1 MIDPARYETLAFE
14 RDGRVLTIRINLP
27 ERLNVVTE
35 RLHTEMSRVFHDA
48 ADDRESDVIVLTGAG
63 QVFCAGGDLQWLA
76 DELEH
81 GIPPFVREA
90 QTMRR
95 IVGSL
100 LECPKPV
107 IAAVNGDAMG
117 FGASIALLC
126 DVVIATEN
134 ARFADPHC
142 KVGLSTGDGGSLIW
156 PQLIGYA
163 KAKHYLLTGD
173 AVDATEAERIGL
185 ITFVKPEAEFAGFVA
200 KYAARLA
207 AGAQSAIRY
216 SKITAN
222 IPLRQMA
229 ASVYEAM
236 IAYEGLC
243 KQTPDYREGVK
254 AFLDRRRPRFGADD
268 SS

>member
-1 MIDPARYETLAFE
+1 MPDQSNYESLAFT
-14 RDGRVLTIRINLP
+14 RSGRVLTITINLP
-27 ERLNVVTE
+27 DQLNVVTE
-35 RLHTEMSRVFHDA
+35 KLHHEMSRVFLDA
-48 ADDRESDVIVLTGAG
+48 ADDAESDVIVLTGAG
-63 QVFCAGGDLQWLA
+63 KVFCAGGDLQWLKR
-76 DELEH
+76 ELDQ
-81 GIPPFVREA
+81 GLPPFVADA
-90 QTMRR
+90 QIMRR

-107 IAAVNGDAMG
+107 IAAVNGDAFG

-126 DVVIATEN
+126 DIVIAVEH

-156 PQLIGYA
+156 PQLVGYA

-173 AVDATEAERIGL
+173 ALDAIEAERIGL
-185 ITFVKPEAEFAGFVA
+185 ISLVKPADEFADFVA
-200 KYAARLA
+200 NYARRLA
-207 AGAQSAIRY
+207 AGAQTAIRY

-243 KQTPDYREGVK
+243 KHTADYREGVT
-254 AFLDRRRPRFGADD
+254 AFVEHRKPKFGGENAG
-268 SS
+268 

>member
-1 MIDPARYETLAFE
+1 MLDQSKYEALAFS
-14 RDGRVLTIRINLP
+14 RDGRVLTISINLP
-27 ERLNVVTE
+27 ERMNVVTE
-35 RLHTEMSRVFHDA
+35 QLHLEMSRVFLDA
-48 ADDRESDVIVLTGAG
+48 ADDPDSDVIVLTGAG
-63 QVFCAGGDLQWLA
+63 KVFCAGGDLQWLA

-81 GIPPFVREA
+81 GLPPFVGEA
-90 QTMRR
+90 HVMRR
-95 IVGSL
+95 IIGSL

-126 DVVIATEN
+126 DIVIAVEH

-163 KAKHYLLTGD
+163 KAKHYLLTGEALD
-173 AVDATEAERIGL
+173 AVEAERIGL
-185 ITFVKPEAEFAGFVA
+185 ISLVKPAAGFEDFVVN
-200 KYAARLA
+200 YARRLA
-207 AGAQSAIRY
+207 AGAQTAIRY
-216 SKITAN
+216 SKSTAN

-229 ASVYEAM
+229 ATVYEAM

-243 KQTPDYREGVK
+243 KHTPDYREGVSAFIERRK
-254 AFLDRRRPRFGADD
+254 AKFGTDE
-268 SS
+268 SG

>member
-1 MIDPARYETLAFE
+1 MLDPAHYEALAFE
-14 RDGRVLTIRINLP
+14 RDGRVLTVSINLP
-27 ERLNVVTE
+27 ERMNVVTE
-35 RLHTEMSRVFHDA
+35 RLHHEMSRVFADV
-48 ADDRESDVIVLTGAG
+48 ADDPDSDIIVLTGTG
-63 QVFCAGGDLQWLA
+63 KVFCAGGDLKWLA
-76 DELEH
+76 EELEQ
-81 GIPPFVREA
+81 GLVPFVTEA

-126 DVVIATEN
+126 DVVIAVEH

-163 KAKHYLLTGD
+163 KARHYLLTGD
-173 AVDATEAERIGL
+173 ALDAIEAERIGL
-185 ITFVKPEAEFAGFVA
+185 ISLVKPADEFEDFVR
-200 KYAARLA
+200 KYAQKLA
-207 AGAQSAIRY
+207 AGAQTAIRY

-222 IPLRQMA
+222 LPLRQMV

-243 KQTPDYREGVK
+243 KHTADYREGVTS
-254 AFLDRRRPRFGADD
+254 FLERRKPEFGRDN
-268 SS
+268 SG

>member
-1 MIDPARYETLAFE
+1 MIDQGQYEALRFDYA
-14 RDGRVLTIRINLP
+14 GQVLTISINLP
-27 ERLNVVTE
+27 DRLNVVTE
-35 RLHTEMSRVFHDA
+35 QLHHEMARVFHDA
-48 ADDRESDVIVLTGAG
+48 AFDPDCRVIVLTGVG
-63 QVFCAGGDLQWLA
+63 RVFCAGGDLTWLA
-76 DELEH
+76 DELRD
-81 GIPPFVREA
+81 GLPPFVVESHI
-90 QTMRR
+90 MRR
-95 IVGSL
+95 IVGGL

-107 IAAVNGDAMG
+107 IAKVNGDAIG

-126 DVVIATEN
+126 DIVIAADS

-142 KVGLSTGDGGSLIW
+142 RLGLSTGDGGSMIW

-173 AVDATEAERIGL
+173 ALDAVEAERIGL
-185 ITFVKPEAEFAGFVA
+185 ISLVKPATELDEFVIA
-200 KYAARLA
+200 YADRMAN
-207 AGAQSAIRY
+207 GAQAAIQY

-243 KQTPDYREGVK
+243 KHTADYREGVA
-254 AFLDRRRPRFGADD
+254 AFTERRRPVFRGD
-268 SS
+268 